1 MVQVPLN
8 DSPENTH
15 QAVLFYLK
23 KRSEMTVSDLCEV
36 LEITSMAVRRHLSG
50 LQKDGLVECR
60 LVRAGR
66 GRPSYKYRLTSKA
79 ESLFPSAINN
89 FAFELLDAVFE
100 SKGHQGVTEL
110 LQMRDEAL
118 FRKLQPRL
126 LTLPLGDRIDAVV
139 KIFSE
144 NGYMTEFTQLEDGN
158 FFIYQQHCAVHDLA
172 AKYRQICALEA
183 NLIERLL
190 GVKAV
195 RQQHMMKN
203 DQVCGYLILANE
215 VISEQPQVSSAA
227 SNL

>member
-8 DSPENTH
+8 ENPENTH
-15 QAVLFYLK
+15 QAVIFYLK
-23 KRSEMTVSDLCEV
+23 KRNEMTVADLCEV
-36 LEITSMAVRRHLSG
+36 LGITSMAVRRHLSG

-89 FAFELLDAVFE
+89 FAFEILDAVFE
-100 SKGHQGVTEL
+100 SKGHQGVMEL

-118 FRKLQPRL
+118 FRKVQPRL
-126 LTLPLGDRIDAVV
+126 ATLPLKERIEEVV

-144 NGYMTEFTQLEDGN
+144 NGYMTEFTELEDGN
-158 FFIYQQHCAVHDLA
+158 YFIYQQHCAVHNLA
-172 AKYRQICALEA
+172 SKYRQICVLEA
-183 NLIERLL
+183 QLIERLL

-203 DQVCGYLILANE
+203 DPVCGYLVLSHEEASDIATLK
-215 VISEQPQVSSAA
+215 QVAGDQ
-227 SNL
+227 